1 MIQHRNSSLNF
12 SPFMPV
18 SSQRDKY
25 GIYELLLEC
34 THFQGSCQVLLL
46 LFTSASFDM
55 MKSQQ
60 ESRFG
65 FVSLTNRVHLGTQL
79 GKKQRLH
86 LYRKAKV
93 EFSISGSYTL

>member
-1 MIQHRNSSLNF
+1 
-12 SPFMPV
+12 MPV

-25 GIYELLLEC
+25 DIYELLWEC

-65 FVSLTNRVHLGTQL
+65 FVPLKNKVHLGTQL
-79 GKKQRLH
+79 GKKQQLH
-86 LYRKAKV
+86 PYQKTKV

>member
-1 MIQHRNSSLNF
+1 
-12 SPFMPV
+12 MPV

-25 GIYELLLEC
+25 DIYELLLEC

-65 FVSLTNRVHLGTQL
+65 FVPLTNKVHLGTQL
-79 GKKQRLH
+79 GKKQPLH
-86 LYRKAKV
+86 AYQKTKV

>member
-1 MIQHRNSSLNF
+1 
-12 SPFMPV
+12 MPV

-25 GIYELLLEC
+25 DIYELLLEC

-65 FVSLTNRVHLGTQL
+65 FAPLTNKVHLGTPL
-79 GKKQRLH
+79 EKKQQLNP
-86 LYRKAKV
+86 YQKIKV